1 MQTDINIILA
11 DDHPFIRQGVRATIE
26 REPRMKVL
34 AEAGDGRTALALI
47 QSLRPHVAIL
57 DIDMPEMDGFEAVAA
72 IRAAEVTSHRLRV
85 PIVALTAHAM
95 AGDAERCLA
104 AGMDGYLSKPL
115 RRTALDDEL
124 RRLGI
129 LKDALEQSA

>member
-1 MQTDINIILA
+1 
-11 DDHPFIRQGVRATIE
+11 
-26 REPRMKVL
+26 
-34 AEAGDGRTALALI
+34 
-47 QSLRPHVAIL
+47 
-57 DIDMPEMDGFEAVAA
+57 MDGFEAVAA
-72 IRAAEVTSHRLRV
+72 IRAAEASAQRLRV

-115 RRTALDDEL
+115 RRAALDDEL

>member
-1 MQTDINIILA
+1 
-11 DDHPFIRQGVRATIE
+11 
-26 REPRMKVL
+26 
-34 AEAGDGRTALALI
+34 
-47 QSLRPHVAIL
+47 
-57 DIDMPEMDGFEAVAA
+57 VAA
-72 IRAAEVTSHRLRV
+72 IRAAEASAQRLRV

-115 RRTALDDEL
+115 RRAALDDEL

>member
-1 MQTDINIILA
+1 
-11 DDHPFIRQGVRATIE
+11 
-26 REPRMKVL
+26 
-34 AEAGDGRTALALI
+34 
-47 QSLRPHVAIL
+47 
-57 DIDMPEMDGFEAVAA
+57 
-72 IRAAEVTSHRLRV
+72 
-85 PIVALTAHAM
+85 M

-115 RRTALDDEL
+115 RRAALDDEL